1 MKRAFGLLAVL
12 VLLQPALMVEEAAP
26 REQQGEVSFRAL
38 DLWVDAG
45 DSPLAAYQVECNYN
59 PGQVKIVGI
68 EGGEAKAYNP
78 APYYDRA
85 GKTGGRIIIAAFTI
99 EDEEAPRGRTRV
111 ARLHLRVEGEG
122 DVDVSLSLVTAAR
135 PGGERTNPE
144 VSLQA
149 PQGREE

>member
-1 MKRAFGLLAVL
+1 MKRTSALLAVL
-12 VLLQPALMVEEAAP
+12 VLLQPALMVEEAPPPPPQKKA
-26 REQQGEVSFRAL
+26 SFRAL

-45 DSPLAAYQVECNYN
+45 DSPLAAYQIECNYN
-59 PGQVKIVGI
+59 PKQVKIVGI

-99 EDEEAPRGRTRV
+99 EDEEAPKGRTRV

-122 DVDVSLSLVTAAR
+122 DADVSLSLVTAAR
-135 PGGERTNPE
+135 PGGDRIEPE

-149 PQGREE
+149 PQGRKE